1 MKIRN
6 VSPLGDLY
14 LPAIGR
20 EVAADEVFEV
30 TNELG
35 ASLLEQPTNW
45 APVKETKA

>member
-20 EVAADEVFEV
+20 DVTADEVFEV
-30 TNELG
+30 ANELG
-35 ASLLEQPTNW
+35 ASLLEQPANW
-45 APVKETKA
+45 APVKETSK